1 MVRIIIAS
9 VLVIVSVVIAGLSVW
24 LDLSGLYYW
33 SSGLTALLG
42 IVVYFFPNMKA
53 FAIRRYMRGSQF
65 KQYSLLYRRIAK
77 KIKLSSNIYD
87 TAWYLVASEENINET
102 FAQFNRVTLSN
113 MPANIAVYHVQGALI
128 WHVKASHKAE
138 RAHFLSWLNHVRP
151 KQPINGLLLLNDAFS
166 LIQRAQ
172 KVKQDYIAD
181 VKAQLESL
189 YLLSGYKIPLH
200 LFLCGVN
207 KLDGIAETLHEQSD
221 LSELSFF
228 LEGNNQKVTEALS
241 QAYDDL
247 FKRLFANNL
256 HQVSLQLDEGFK
268 RKQLLGPMQLQ
279 YLKLSVTGFVDEL
292 FDFNGLAVPF
302 QLESFHL
309 VESETATQR
318 VNLATAHALIEV
330 NQTLLPVVQESN
342 LKPKAQLTKT
352 FAEHVLP
359 ASHGAPTNRW
369 KVWQHGIK
377 QAVMFTSGAAIVF
390 FASWIGW
397 QAYTYNEMLH
407 TEFRD
412 VHKSYKA
419 NLDNSAFNVDEPSTL
434 VEPLTLLRS
443 AYINF
448 NQAQLSK
455 PWYALD
461 ILTSI
466 ERAEHYQALYK
477 NQLSVAIEPSMKKYL
492 EEELF
497 VYLELEDYL
506 KVINVKDVYLSFSN
520 RENKEVVLQYMSTS
534 LLESGVMDDIQTENF
549 IALLNDFYELGYDPV
564 VTNDELLAIVDSQ
577 LALQD
582 TNQLMYKYVKQLPQF
597 NRLIDIRPAL
607 LGDTLNNTILFAI
620 KGEKSSFLVPAL
632 YTPEAMQK
640 LSFVPESEFM
650 QQMVKKN
657 HGLFQVAPTKR
668 ELTRIGNYLKYS
680 YINDYTRFWQKYY
693 QRLEL
698 KQSLTLQ
705 QVMTALTSNDTSPLM
720 QLYST
725 LRNYVVIPT
734 VEVPDAMSDTNVAKQ
749 APKSL
754 AVKAAKVEKLAKV
767 ASSKLDKQKLLE
779 IALAQEHNE
788 ISEKIRQSFS
798 QYQLLAGEQEA
809 MRNEY
814 QTFLGQLIAL
824 KAWMTNADDDVIPGL
839 TYFKQIQKSSNFDA
853 FSGLWLRPHSERLMQ
868 NLAALTV
875 AKTTEH
881 VKEKV
886 QGYLQTHW
894 QSAVVKPYSE
904 SIAPYY
910 PFSLKGDDLNLNS
923 LAGFFA
929 SDSSVTQFESDI
941 LSHFLLVDEQYQMAI
956 FNRHTL
962 ISLDAEILQFFTQFK
977 KMQRQLYG
985 QANEL
990 QVQVSIKP
998 QSLSPKLNSFTLK
1011 SADIDLLYTHGPL
1024 IEVNGV
1030 WPKDFSSEGLS
1041 VTLTDLNN
1049 QKQTHSYD
1057 GVWSL
1062 LRLIDK
1068 RKVSANKNTLMLP
1081 YQDEAGATLSIN
1093 GVGDPQSLLNPLF
1106 YAQLTV
1112 PLRLVQSIN

>member
-1 MVRIIIAS
+1 MVRIILAS
-9 VLVIVSVVIAGLSVW
+9 VLIIVSLVMVGLSIW
-24 LDLSGLYYW
+24 LDFSDIYYW
-33 SSGLTALLG
+33 VSALIAVLAV
-42 IVVYFFPNMKA
+42 VVYFSPSMKA
-53 FAIRRYMRGSQF
+53 FAIRRYRRGSQF

-102 FAQFNRVTLSN
+102 FAQFNRVNLSN

-151 KQPINGLLLLNDAFS
+151 KQPINGVLLLNDAFS

-172 KVKQDYIAD
+172 KLKQDHLAD

-207 KLDGIAETLHEQSD
+207 KLDGIAETLHEQND
-221 LSELSFF
+221 LGALSFF
-228 LEGNNQKVTEALS
+228 LDGNNHKVTDTLN

-247 FKRLFANNL
+247 FKRLFAHNL

-292 FDFNGLAVPF
+292 LDFNGLTVPF
-302 QLESFHL
+302 KLESFHL
-309 VESETATQR
+309 VESETASQR

-330 NQTLLPVVQESN
+330 NQTRLPVVQESN

-359 ASHGAPTNRW
+359 TSHGAPANRW
-369 KVWQHGIK
+369 KMWQHGIK
-377 QAVMFTSGAAIVF
+377 QATMFTSGAAVLLL
-390 FASWIGW
+390 ASWIGW
-397 QAYTYNEMLH
+397 QAYTYNEALH
-407 TEFRD
+407 SEFRA

-419 NLDNSAFNVDEPSTL
+419 NLDNSTFNIDEPSTI
-434 VEPLTLLRS
+434 VEPLILLRS
-443 AYINF
+443 AYVNF

-461 ILTSI
+461 VLTSI

-520 RENKEVVLQYMSTS
+520 RENKAVVLQYMSTS
-534 LLESGVMDDIQTENF
+534 LLESGVMDELQTEHF
-549 IALLNDFYELGYDPV
+549 IALLNDFYELGYEPV

-607 LGDTLNNTILFAI
+607 LGDALKNTILFEI
-620 KGEKSSFLVPAL
+620 KGESSSFLVPAL

-650 QQMVKKN
+650 QQMVNNN
-657 HGLFQVAPTKR
+657 HGLFQTPPTQR

-693 QRLEL
+693 QRLAL

-705 QVMTALTSNDTSPLM
+705 QVMDALTSNEKSPLM
-720 QLYST
+720 QLYGT

-734 VEVPDAMSDTNVAKQ
+734 VDVPEAAPSGSVAKQ
-749 APKSL
+749 APKGV
-754 AVKAAKVEKLAKV
+754 AVKAAKAEKLVKL
-767 ASSKLDKQKLLE
+767 ASTKLDKQKLLD
-779 IALAQEHNE
+779 IAQANEHNE

-814 QTFLGQLIAL
+814 QAFLQQLIAL

-839 TYFKQIQKSSNFDA
+839 TYFEQIQSNRNIDA
-853 FSGLWLRPHSERLMQ
+853 FSGLWLKQYSERLMQ
-868 NLAALTV
+868 SLAVLTV
-875 AKTTEH
+875 EKTTQH
-881 VKEKV
+881 VREKV

-894 QSAVVKPYSE
+894 QSSVVKPYSD

-910 PFSLKGDDLNLNS
+910 PFALQGEDLNLNS
-923 LAGFFA
+923 LASFFA
-929 SDSSVTQFESDI
+929 SDSSVSKFESEI
-941 LSHFLLVDEQYQMAI
+941 LSHFLLVDTQYQMAI
-956 FNRHTL
+956 FNRNAV
-962 ISLDAEILQFFTQFK
+962 ISLQPEIVQFFTQFK
-977 KMQRQLYG
+977 KMRRQLYG

-990 QVQVSIKP
+990 QAKVTIKP
-998 QSLSPKLNSFTLK
+998 LSLSPQLNSFTL
-1011 SADIDLLYTHGPL
+1011 SSGDIELLYTHGPL
-1024 IEVNGV
+1024 IEVKGV
-1030 WPKDFSSEGLS
+1030 WPKDFSTEQLT
-1041 VTLTDLNN
+1041 VTLVDLNN
-1049 QKQTHSYD
+1049 QKQMQSYE
-1057 GVWSL
+1057 GVWGL

-1068 RKVSANKNTLMLP
+1068 HKVSVDKNTLMMP
-1081 YQDEAGATLSIN
+1081 YQNEAGATLTIN
-1093 GVGDPQSLLNPLF
+1093 EVGNTQSLLNPLF
-1106 YAQLTV
+1106 YGQLTV
-1112 PLRLVQSIN
+1112 PLRLVQPLR